1 MEYRTLGSTGL
12 KVSALGFGC
21 GAVGG
26 LLVRGEYPAMRRAVA
41 RAVELG
47 INYFDTA
54 SMYGSGQ
61 SEANLGAILRELG
74 APVLVGTK
82 VSLGP
87 EELERAAEAVA
98 AHAEAS
104 LRRLGRE
111 CADLLYFHN
120 FLGLQRQKSQAGIAD
135 LEPVLRAL
143 EKLRQEGKARY
154 LGFNGLGDTGAVH
167 QGLSLG
173 FHALQTCYNLLNPT
187 AGRVAPADFP
197 FQDYRQL
204 IDRAAAQ
211 GKGVVAIRVLA
222 GGALSG
228 SAERHPVGAAQ
239 VGPISTSADY
249 AADVERA
256 RRFSFLVEEG
266 HAGSLAEAAVRF
278 ALGQEGISS
287 VLVGISSIEQLEA
300 AAQAQAKGPL
310 PQALLGRLEEVW
322 KGLGR
327 EEGR

>member
-12 KVSALGFGC
+12 KLSALGFGC

-26 LLVRGEYPAMRRAVA
+26 LLVRGEYPAMRRAVE
-41 RAVELG
+41 RAIELG

-61 SEANLGAILRELG
+61 SEANLGAVLRELG

-87 EELERAAEAVA
+87 ADLEHIGEAVT

-104 LRRLGRE
+104 LCRLGRDCVE
-111 CADLLYFHN
+111 VLYFHN
-120 FLGLQRQKSQAGIAD
+120 FLGAQRQKGQAGIAD
-135 LEPVLRAL
+135 LELVLRAL
-143 EKLRQEGKARY
+143 QQLQEQGKTRY
-154 LGFNGLGDTGAVH
+154 VGFNGLGDTEAVH
-167 QGLSLG
+167 QGLGLGG

-187 AGRVAPADFP
+187 AGRPAPAGFP
-197 FQDYRQL
+197 FQDYRQV
-204 IDRAAAQ
+204 IDRAAGQ

-228 SAERHPVGAAQ
+228 SLERHPVATAQ

-249 AADVERA
+249 A
-256 RRFSFLVEEG
+256 
-266 HAGSLAEAAVRF
+266 
-278 ALGQEGISS
+278 
-287 VLVGISSIEQLEA
+287 
-300 AAQAQAKGPL
+300 
-310 PQALLGRLEEVW
+310 
-322 KGLGR
+322 
-327 EEGR
+327 

>member
-1 MEYRTLGSTGL
+1 MEYRPLGNTGL

-26 LLVRGEYPAMRRAVA
+26 LLVKGEYPAIRRAVA

-54 SMYGSGQ
+54 AMYGSGQ

-87 EELERAAEAVA
+87 ADLEHIGEAVV

-104 LRRLGRE
+104 LRRLGHE
-111 CADLLYFHN
+111 CVDLLYFHN

-143 EKLRQEGKARY
+143 EKLRQQGKTRY
-154 LGFNGLGDTGAVH
+154 VGFNGLGETEAVH
-167 QGLSLG
+167 QGLSLD

-187 AGRVAPADFP
+187 GGRPAPAGFP

-204 IDRAAAQ
+204 ICRAAGQ

-228 SAERHPVGAAQ
+228 SAERHPVATAQ
-239 VGPISTSADY
+239 VGPISTSSDY
-249 AADVERA
+249 AADVARA
-256 RRFSFLVEEG
+256 RRFSFVVEEG
-266 HAGSLAEAAVRF
+266 HAHSLAETAVRF

-287 VLVGISSIEQLEA
+287 VLVGISSLEQLEA
-300 AAQAQAKGPL
+300 AAQAQARGPL
-310 PQALLGRLEEVW
+310 PPAVLGRLEEVW
-322 KGLGR
+322 KGLGT
-327 EEGR
+327 

>member
-1 MEYRTLGSTGL
+1 MEYRALGNTGL
-12 KVSALGFGC
+12 QVSALGFGC

-26 LLVRGEYPAMRRAVA
+26 LLVKGEYPAMRGAVERAL
-41 RAVELG
+41 ELG

-61 SEANLGAILRELG
+61 SEANLGAVLRELG

-82 VSLGP
+82 VFLAPPDFDQLG
-87 EELERAAEAVA
+87 ASVV

-104 LRRLGRE
+104 LRRLGRDSV
-111 CADLLYFHN
+111 DLLYFHN
-120 FLGLQRQKSQAGIAD
+120 FLGLQRHKTQAGIAD

-143 EKLRQEGKARY
+143 EKLRQQGKARY

-167 QGLSLG
+167 QGLDLG
-173 FHALQTCYNLLNPT
+173 GFDALQTCYNLLNPT
-187 AGRVAPADFP
+187 GGRPAPAGFP
-197 FQDYRQL
+197 FQDYGQL
-204 IDRAAAQ
+204 IDKAAGQ

-228 SAERHPVGAAQ
+228 SAERHPVATAS
-239 VGPISTSADY
+239 VGPISTSADF
-249 AADVERA
+249 AGDVDRA
-256 RRFSFLVEEG
+256 RRLSFLVEEG
-266 HAGSLAEAAVRF
+266 HAASLAEAAVRF
-278 ALGQEGISS
+278 ALGQQGLSS

-310 PQALLGRLEEVW
+310 PPAALGRLEEVW
-322 KGLGR
+322 KQP
-327 EEGR
+327 